1 MAMTAGDVTLKAIR
15 DTAKISALL
24 NGGKIAE
31 LQSQAEEVKEE
42 QLEEDSTPTTQK
54 KALTEDETRA

>member
-42 QLEEDSTPTTQK
+42 
-54 KALTEDETRA
+54 

>member
-15 DTAKISALL
+15 DTHKISALL
-24 NGGKIAE
+24 NGGKLAV

-42 QLEEDSTPTTQK
+42 QLEEDSTPTLQK
-54 KALTEDETRA
+54 KAPTDETRA